1 MRIKPKLINNDKN
14 YKRKLRTQIE
24 HLQTKIQ
31 VFYLNIEFD
40 GNIQKISDFT
50 GLARNTIYKIL
61 EDEEFIEDVMEM
73 FIDNN

>member
-1 MRIKPKLINNDKN
+1 MRIKPKSINNDQN
-14 YKRKLRTQIE
+14 YKRRLRTQIK

-40 GNIQKISDFT
+40 GNIEKISNFT
-50 GLARNTIYKIL
+50 GLAKNTIYKIL
-61 EDEEFIEDVMEM
+61 KDEEFIEDVMDM